1 MIKDFSNWVEYEG
14 VSEGSG
20 RSEKIWLVNPESG
33 EIGLFK
39 FTKSLNTTEHVS
51 EKIASELAM
60 IIGIECMKVDLGTFN
75 SRIGSFS
82 YKINKDDEI
91 LIEGIQLIN
100 KYYPDYDENTLFDN
114 VKKEYYSL
122 EMIMNSLR
130 EYNLQY
136 EFLKIPIFD
145 YLIGNTDRHHSNWAI
160 IQKDKN
166 VKLSPLYDNGSSLC
180 CYVGE
185 DKIDGYLGK
194 DKMKFDSILIN
205 KSTSRI
211 RIDKKTRKE
220 PKHKEMIEFIKNNHY
235 NETIDF
241 VKVINAKVNEK
252 SIDILLG
259 NYVGIISDKRIN
271 LIKKYLL
278 EKVKMMAKIFELKG
292 KGE

>member
-259 NYVGIISDKRIN
+259 NYVGIISDKRIT

>member
-14 VSEGSG
+14 ASEGSG

-33 EIGLFK
+33 EVGLFK
-39 FTKSLNTTEHVS
+39 FTKSSNTTEHVS

-60 IIGIECMKVDLGTFN
+60 KVGIECMKVDLGTFN
-75 SRIGSFS
+75 SRIGSLS

-100 KYYPDYDENTLFDN
+100 KYFPNYDENSLYDN
-114 VKKEYYSL
+114 VKNEYYSL
-122 EMIMNSLR
+122 EMIMNSLND
-130 EYNLQY
+130 YNLQN

-180 CYVGE
+180 CYINE

-194 DKMKFDSILIN
+194 DRMKFESILIN

-211 RIDKKTRKE
+211 RIDKKIRKE
-220 PKHKEMIEFIKNNHY
+220 PKHKEVLEFIKNNYY
-235 NETIDF
+235 NEVIDF
-241 VKVINAKVNEK
+241 IQVINTNVNEK
-252 SIDILLG
+252 SIDNLL
-259 NYVGIISDKRIN
+259 NSYVGIISDKRIK
-271 LIKKYLL
+271 LIKKYLF
-278 EKVKMMAKIFELKG
+278 EKVRMMVEIFELKG
-292 KGE
+292 KGD